1 MARNRRQP
9 ADARGGGRA
18 GSRPGSQLAGLRWVP
33 VPLAALMA
41 LVGWLVLGA
50 AAGQH
55 AAANASQS
63 GYEASG
69 ISMSVDQMLW
79 MSNDMTGQGP
89 LNSKAS
95 DQGGFAMAAS
105 MMPGMQSGTNDRLHV
120 QLNLANVTKDAQ
132 QYQLNGFRVVGPGGK
147 SWPNSD
153 SGGITPA
160 ATLAPGFEATVNLY
174 FDIPDSQS
182 SKNLTVKWSRGGK
195 TLTFP
200 VNTSGTG
207 LPGPMHM

>member
-1 MARNRRQP
+1 MARNRRKS
-9 ADARGGGRA
+9 ADARGGGRT
-18 GSRPGSQLAGLRWVP
+18 GSRPGPQFAGLRWVP

-55 AAANASQS
+55 AAANARQS

-69 ISMSVDQMLW
+69 IAMTVDQELW

-89 LNSKAS
+89 LNSKTS
-95 DQGGFAMAAS
+95 DTDGFAMAQS
-105 MMPGMQSGTNDRLHV
+105 MMPGMQSPSNDRLHI
-120 QLNLANVTKDAQ
+120 QLNLANATKDAQ
-132 QYQLNGFRVVGPGGK
+132 HYSLDGFRVVGPGGK

-174 FDIPDSQS
+174 FDIPDAQS
-182 SKNLTVKWSRGGK
+182 GKNLTVKWSRGGK
-195 TLTFP
+195 TLSFP

>member
-1 MARNRRQP
+1 MSRNRRHP
-9 ADARGGGRA
+9 ADARRGGRT
-18 GSRPGSQLAGLRWVP
+18 GSRPGPQLAGLRWVP

-55 AAANASQS
+55 AAANAAQS
-63 GYEASG
+63 GYEARG
-69 ISMSVDQMLW
+69 LALSVDQMLW

-89 LNSKAS
+89 LNGKA
-95 DQGGFAMAAS
+95 QKGGFAMAAS
-105 MMPGMQSGTNDRLHV
+105 MMPGMQTASNDRLHLELTL
-120 QLNLANVTKDAQ
+120 QNVTRDAEH
-132 QYQLNGFRVVGPGGK
+132 YQLNGFRVVGPGGQ

-160 ATLAPGFEATVNLY
+160 ATLEPGFEATVNLY
-174 FDIPDSQS
+174 FDIPDAQS
-182 SKNLTVKWSRGGK
+182 SKSLTVQWSRGGR

>member
-9 ADARGGGRA
+9 ADARRGGRT
-18 GSRPGSQLAGLRWVP
+18 GSRPGPQLAGLRWVP

-63 GYEASG
+63 GYETSG
-69 ISMSVDQMLW
+69 LALSVDQMLW

-89 LNSKAS
+89 LNAKALK
-95 DQGGFAMAAS
+95 GGFAMAAS
-105 MMPGMQSGTNDRLHV
+105 MMPGMQSASDDRLHV
-120 QLNLANVTKDAQ
+120 ELNLRNVTTDAQ
-132 QYQLNGFRVVGPGGK
+132 HYQLNGFRVVGPGGK
-147 SWPNSD
+147 TWNNSD

-160 ATLAPGFEATVNLY
+160 STLEPGFEATVNLY
-174 FDIPDSQS
+174 FDIPDAQS
-182 SKNLTVKWSRGGK
+182 GKNLTVQWSRGGH

-207 LPGPMHM
+207 SPGPMHM